1 MIVNIRPCRRRG
13 AGIRMTTKIERPASA
28 PPRGTANGE
37 ALLVQPLRLGQRVRD
52 IRRRNNWTLEEAGR
66 RTGLARSTLS
76 KIENEQ
82 MSPTFDVVQKLAAGL
97 EIELPQLFVAVDS
110 PAVSGRRTLTRAGE
124 GRTRLTQ
131 TYEHELLGVEL
142 AQKKMVPFKTRVH
155 ARSIDEFAGWV
166 RHPGEELLYVLEGS
180 IAFYSEF
187 YEPVTLTAGDSMY
200 YDSDM
205 GHACVSV
212 SDDDAL
218 ILWVSTA

>member
-1 MIVNIRPCRRRG
+1 M
-13 AGIRMTTKIERPASA
+13 ATKIERLVPGA
-28 PPRGTANGE
+28 PRVTANGE

-76 KIENEQ
+76 KIENDQ

-97 EIELPQLFVAVDS
+97 EIELPQLFVAAES
-110 PAVSGRRTLTRAGE
+110 PGVSGRRTLTRAGE
-124 GRTRLTQ
+124 GRTRLTP

-142 AQKKMVPFKTRVH
+142 AQKKMVPFKTRVR

-166 RHPGEELLYVLEGS
+166 RHPGEELLYVLEGG

-187 YEPVTLTAGDSMY
+187 YEPVTLAAGDSMY

-212 SDDDAL
+212 SDEDAL

>member
-1 MIVNIRPCRRRG
+1 MSGDDTGGNGRPLRVV
-13 AGIRMTTKIERPASA
+13 AGGRPL
-28 PPRGTANGE
+28 R
-37 ALLVQPLRLGQRVRD
+37 VQPLKLGERIRD
-52 IRRRNNWTLEEAGR
+52 IRRGNNWTLEDASR

-82 MSPTFDVVQKLAAGL
+82 MSPTFEVVQKLAAGL
-97 EIELPQLFVAVDS
+97 EIELPQLFEAAEPS
-110 PAVSGRRTLTRAGE
+110 SATGRRTITRAGE
-124 GRTRLTQ
+124 GRSRVTG
-131 TYEHELLGVEL
+131 TYEHELLSVEL
-142 AQKKMVPFKTRVH
+142 AKRKMIPFRTRVR
-155 ARSIDEFAGWV
+155 ARSFDAFSSWV
-166 RHPGEELLYVLEGS
+166 RHPGEEFLYVLKGS

-187 YEPVTLTAGDSMY
+187 YEPVVLDVGDSVY

>member
-1 MIVNIRPCRRRG
+1 MTIRTGR
-13 AGIRMTTKIERPASA
+13 SA
-28 PPRGTANGE
+28 ATPPKGMSGGE

-52 IRRRNNWTLEEAGR
+52 IRRRNSWTLEEASR

-97 EIELPQLFVAVDS
+97 EIELPQLFIAVES
-110 PAVSGRRTLTRAGE
+110 PAISGRRTLTRAGE
-124 GRTRLTQ
+124 GRLRITP
-131 TYEHELLGVEL
+131 TYEHELLAVEL
-142 AQKKMVPFKTRVH
+142 AQRKMVPFKTRVR

-180 IAFYSEF
+180 IAFYTEF

-212 SDDDAL
+212 SVEDAL